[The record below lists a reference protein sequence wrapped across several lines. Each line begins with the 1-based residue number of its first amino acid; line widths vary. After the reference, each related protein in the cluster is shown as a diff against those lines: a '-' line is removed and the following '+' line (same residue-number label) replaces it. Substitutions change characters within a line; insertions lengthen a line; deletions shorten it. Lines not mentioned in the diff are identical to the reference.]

1 MALKKYTLYFKGK
14 NKKGKEMNVPI
25 VSLELKKMDEFT
37 TNYNNSYELFND
49 LPKAVKKFLKEEF
62 CFDVDFES
70 NNYFFI
76 SDTDFDPIMDVLY
89 KEDSDILY
97 VKQDELRNI
106 IVTCKMT
113 IGEYQD
119 VLRKKFNIKV
129 QSKKYEFFKYLY
141 DNHVKGTKLKSMI
154 DTYDAKQK
162 FPELSKEELLI
173 ASIATDRDN
182 IFVLCKKMGQY
193 LETRRNL
200 ALKFKQTFNII
211 SDNSKFIEEELSK
224 ERRNSEINV
233 SNLKEN
239 MLEKLEEFIKKYDSE
254 LVK

>member
-14 NKKGKEMNVPI
+14 NKKESEINVPI

-37 TNYNNSYELFND
+37 TNYNNSYELFDD

-62 CFDVDFES
+62 CYDIDFES
-70 NNYFFI
+70 NDYFFI
-76 SDTDFDPIMDVLY
+76 SDADFDPIMDVIY

-97 VKQDELRNI
+97 VKQEELRNI
-106 IVTCKMT
+106 IVACKMT
-113 IGEYQD
+113 IEEYQA
-119 VLRKKFNIKV
+119 VLRKKYNIKV
-129 QSKKYEFFKYLY
+129 QSNKYEFFKYLY
-141 DNHVKGTKLKSMI
+141 ENYVKDSKLKSMI
-154 DTYDAKQK
+154 DTYDTKHK

-211 SDNSKFIEEELSK
+211 NDNSKFIDEEVSSS
-224 ERRNSEINV
+224 RRNSEINV
-233 SNLKEN
+233 RTLKESI
-239 MLEKLEEFIKKYDSE
+239 LEKLEEFIKKYDNE